1 MLALST
7 CAASVPAERMVSIM
21 LRRSSE
27 MFTAGALRT
36 LVPRWAGQMLSVDKY
51 DGAGAEALFKGII
64 AEHNG
69 GDADLRLDDESRMS
83 LQPKVCVVT
92 SRTTHLDGNI
102 VEDEKQYLF
111 RSYAAPARGAAPDDS
126 GTRAVNVWE
135 AARSTSAAQTFFP
148 PMTAS
153 SAEKRGAAQRVVRTK
168 YTYEDG
174 GVHANNP
181 AEVALE
187 EVVALTTGDPKHP
200 WHGRRIGCF
209 VSLGCGRGPRRP
221 ASSIVPKVVKK
232 LARIATNTAAVHR
245 KMRRKLHVDDCG
257 GSQPEP
263 CGLEGGRT
271 TWGVQRGYRVQYDTA
286 RVVQILVNFG
296 DFLGSFR
303 HFARIW
309 ICV

>member
-1 MLALST
+1 M
-7 CAASVPAERMVSIM
+7 
-21 LRRSSE
+21 
-27 MFTAGALRT
+27 
-36 LVPRWAGQMLSVDKY
+36 
-51 DGAGAEALFKGII
+51 
-64 AEHNG
+64 
-69 GDADLRLDDESRMS
+69 
-83 LQPKVCVVT
+83 
-92 SRTTHLDGNI
+92 
-102 VEDEKQYLF
+102 
-111 RSYAAPARGAAPDDS
+111 
-126 GTRAVNVWE
+126 
-135 AARSTSAAQTFFP
+135 
-148 PMTAS
+148 
-153 SAEKRGAAQRVVRTK
+153 RTK

-263 CGLEGGRT
+263 CGLGGGERCNGCQECNT
-271 TWGVQRGYRVQYDTA
+271 CRRVDLDDVDHSVRDLFSRGAVYVRLDPPIAHMGLDAYKKLPELEATVDK
-286 RVVQILVNFG
+286 
-296 DFLGSFR
+296 FLCLPAVR
-303 HFARIW
+303 ATLAI
-309 ICV
+309 VKPLLAV